1 MTSRKT
7 KAPLIASLIAAT
19 GLASLSPVQQAA
31 VGVAAVSALGMASPA
46 WATNTVPGVGTVIK
60 HDCSYEVRR
69 RHGGKCPSIAVPS
82 DANGNTVLT
91 GLEPGEYEVK
101 LIGAEQ
107 AITVPVG
114 RDGRLAVT
122 AWEERG
128 RQWVAPLRMNAAG
141 TGPWCPPGI
150 ICEWSKASLNT
161 AIDVRRTFSVT
172 PPTPCARPRPGM
184 PSTCRGA
191 TMNYIDVNTSSA
203 EDIVRLAP
211 ATSLEAARFLVE
223 ERQKGGKFKAGAD
236 LAGRICPKVSID
248 FGLTPTI
255 IGETRIIPRAADPRA
270 PGWKCGPGEPVIEL
284 FGKKHNYVGHVTLLR

>member
-19 GLASLSPVQQAA
+19 GLASLSPMQQAA
-31 VGVAAVSALGMASPA
+31 IGMAAVSTLGMASPA
-46 WATNTVPGVGTVIK
+46 WATANIPGVGLVIK
-60 HDCSYEVRR
+60 KKPGNAPIV
-69 RHGGKCPSIAVPS
+69 VPS

-107 AITVPVG
+107 AIAVPVG
-114 RDGRLAVT
+114 RDGRLAIT
-122 AWEERG
+122 AWEDKG

-161 AIDVRRTFSVT
+161 AIDLRRAFSIT

-191 TMNYIDVNTSSA
+191 TANYIDVNTSSA

-211 ATSLEAARFLVE
+211 GTSREAAAVIVAERTRARFNDAGDFFKRVCTKTSVDFGFAPTQIGNLRIIARQSGPTVKGMICSPGLRGGEPNVE
-223 ERQKGGKFKAGAD
+223 IPGLGRGSGVIVAILAGA
-236 LAGRICPKVSID
+236 G
-248 FGLTPTI
+248 
-255 IGETRIIPRAADPRA
+255 
-270 PGWKCGPGEPVIEL
+270 
-284 FGKKHNYVGHVTLLR
+284 

>member
-19 GLASLSPVQQAA
+19 GLASLSPVQQVA
-31 VGVAAVSALGMASPA
+31 VGVAAASALGMASPA
-46 WATNTVPGVGTVIK
+46 WASLNIPGVGIVVK
-60 HDCSYEVRR
+60 KKPGNS
-69 RHGGKCPSIAVPS
+69 PIAVPS

-101 LIGAEQ
+101 LIGVEQ
-107 AITVPVG
+107 AITMLVG
-114 RDGRLAVT
+114 RDGRLALT

-161 AIDVRRTFSVT
+161 AIDVRRAFSIT
-172 PPTPCARPRPGM
+172 PPTPCARPRPGI

-211 ATSLEAARFLVE
+211 GTSLEAARFLVE
-223 ERQKGGKFKAGAD
+223 ERLRSGKFKAGAD
-236 LAGRICPKVSID
+236 LATRICPKVSIN